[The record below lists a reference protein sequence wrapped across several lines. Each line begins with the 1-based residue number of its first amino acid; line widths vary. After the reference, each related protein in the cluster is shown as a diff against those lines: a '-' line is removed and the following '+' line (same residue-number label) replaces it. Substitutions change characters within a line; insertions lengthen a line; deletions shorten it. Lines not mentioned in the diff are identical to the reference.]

1 MSYPAFAFM
10 CNTIL
15 GVVAIVIIA
24 IARNIGN

>member
-15 GVVAIVIIA
+15 GVVGIVIVAIV
-24 IARNIGN
+24 RHIGN